1 MVSWSEISRREEH
14 EGGSVPRAISKIE
27 VENLFGR
34 YDYEIPIDKDVAN
47 PEIPRVC
54 LLYGDNGT
62 GKTTILKLIFH
73 LLSASD
79 NRGHRTYVARTP
91 FRRFDIVF
99 SDSSRITATRQ
110 EKELV
115 GGFNLEFK
123 IGEGQP
129 EVARIDTDPATGGVS
144 SDSNSPQAEALAE
157 KISDLEL
164 DVFYLGD
171 TRDLEGDA
179 VPRREWR
186 SRRSPTLPYVYEHR
200 GGVLIDD
207 GSFMLNDPTDV
218 GREST
223 LLESIRRTERV
234 LNREVMRA
242 SSAGET
248 DARQVYA
255 DILNTIASANAPE
268 REALNE
274 EVTKIEK
281 DLQRLGSTSRNF
293 ERFGLGSAMNVEALS
308 ESLEN
313 ANSTTLPVVV
323 QLLSSFLEGQE
334 ARLNAHQSIYDLI
347 HSFVETINGYFSDK
361 SVEFSVFDGLT
372 ISLPDGTLRPDG
384 LSSGEQHLLLLF
396 LNTITPSRR
405 SPLFIIDEP
414 ELSLNIKWQR
424 NLVDSLLELSESS
437 KCQFLMATHSIE
449 LLTKHM
455 EHVHRLTP

>member
-1 MVSWSEISRREEH
+1 M
-14 EGGSVPRAISKIE
+14 PRAISKIE

-47 PEIPRVC
+47 PEIPKVC

-73 LLSASD
+73 LLSARGK
-79 NRGHRTYVARTP
+79 RGHKTYVARTP
-91 FRRFDIVF
+91 FRRFGIVF
-99 SDSSRITATRQ
+99 SDSSRITATRR
-110 EKELV
+110 EKDIV
-115 GGFNLEFK
+115 GGFTLECK
-123 IGEGQP
+123 IGGGHP
-129 EVARIDTDPATGGVS
+129 ETARIDTDPETGAVF
-144 SDSNSPQAEALAE
+144 SDSISPQAEALAE
-157 KISDLEL
+157 KISELEL

-171 TRDLEGDA
+171 TRDLEGDE

-186 SRRSPTLPYVYEHR
+186 SRRSPTLPHFYEHE
-200 GGVLIDD
+200 GGVVVDER
-207 GSFMLNDPTDV
+207 FFTLNDPSDV

-223 LLESIRRTERV
+223 LLESIRRMEQAI
-234 LNREVMRA
+234 NREVMRA
-242 SSAGET
+242 SSVGET

-255 DILNTIASANAPE
+255 DILNTIATANAPE

-274 EVTKIEK
+274 EVTKIEE
-281 DLQRLGSTSRNF
+281 DLERLGSTSRNF

-313 ANSTTLPVVV
+313 ANSTTRPVVV
-323 QLLSSFLEGQE
+323 QLLNSFLEGQE

-361 SVEFSVFDGLT
+361 SVDFSVFDGLT
-372 ISLPDGTLRPDG
+372 ISLPDGTLRPDR

-424 NLVDSLLELSESS
+424 NLVDSLLELSETS

>member
-1 MVSWSEISRREEH
+1 M
-14 EGGSVPRAISKIE
+14 PRAISKIA
-27 VENLFGR
+27 VERLFGR
-34 YDYEIPIDKDVAN
+34 YDYEIPIAKDVN
-47 PEIPRVC
+47 TETPRVC

-73 LLSASD
+73 LLSASN

-99 SDSSRITATRQ
+99 SDSSRITAKRP
-110 EKELV
+110 EEELV
-115 GGFNLEFK
+115 GGFTLELT
-123 IGEGQP
+123 IGGGQP
-129 EVARIDTDPATGGVS
+129 EIAKIDTDPETGGVS
-144 SDSNSPQAEALAE
+144 ADSISPQAEALAE
-157 KISDLEL
+157 KTSELEL

-186 SRRSPTLPYVYEHR
+186 SRRSPAFPTSYEHGASVLVDER
-200 GGVLIDD
+200 VLI
-207 GSFMLNDPTDV
+207 LNDPTDV
-218 GREST
+218 AREST
-223 LLESIRRTERV
+223 LMESIHRTEQA

-248 DARQVYA
+248 DARQVYV

-268 REALNE
+268 REASVE
-274 EVTKIEK
+274 EARKITK

-308 ESLEN
+308 ESLES
-313 ANSTTLPVVV
+313 ANPTTLPVVV

-334 ARLNAHQSIYDLI
+334 ARLNAHQNIYELI
-347 HSFVETINGYFSDK
+347 NSFVNTINGYFSDK
-361 SVEFSVFDGLT
+361 SVEFNVFDGLT
-372 ISLPDGTLRPDG
+372 IALPNGTLRPDR

-396 LNTITPSRR
+396 LNVITPSRR

-424 NLVDSLLELSESS
+424 NLVDSLLGLGGTS

-455 EHVHRLTP
+455 EHVHRLVP

>member
-1 MVSWSEISRREEH
+1 M
-14 EGGSVPRAISKIE
+14 PRAISKIE

-34 YDYEIPIDKDVAN
+34 YDYEIPIDKDVVN
-47 PEIPRVC
+47 PETSRVC

-73 LLSASD
+73 LLSSSD
-79 NRGHRTYVARTP
+79 KRGHRSYVASTP

-99 SDSSRITATRQ
+99 SDSSRITAKRK
-110 EKELV
+110 EKEHV
-115 GGFNLEFK
+115 GSFTLELK
-123 IGEGQP
+123 IGDGQL
-129 EVARIDTDPATGGVS
+129 EVARIDIDPETGGVS
-144 SDSNSPQAEALAE
+144 SDSISPEAEALAE
-157 KISDLEL
+157 KISELQL

-186 SRRSPTLPYVYEHR
+186 SRRSPTLPTIYGH
-200 GGVLIDD
+200 GGGTSLDE
-207 GSFMLNDPTDV
+207 SFFMLHDPTGV

-223 LLESIRRTERV
+223 LLESIRRTEQAIN
-234 LNREVMRA
+234 LEVMRA

-248 DARQVYA
+248 DAREVYA
-255 DILNTIASANAPE
+255 DILNTIATASAPE
-268 REALNE
+268 REALHE
-274 EVTKIEK
+274 EVTKLEK
-281 DLQRLGSTSRNF
+281 DLRRLGSTSKNF

-308 ESLEN
+308 KSLEN

-334 ARLNAHQSIYDLI
+334 ARLNAHQRIYELI
-347 HSFVETINGYFSDK
+347 HSFVETTNGYFSDK
-361 SVEFSVFDGLT
+361 RVEFSVFDGLT
-372 ISLPDGTLRPDG
+372 ISLPDGTLRPDR

-424 NLVDSLLELSESS
+424 NLVDSLLELSENS